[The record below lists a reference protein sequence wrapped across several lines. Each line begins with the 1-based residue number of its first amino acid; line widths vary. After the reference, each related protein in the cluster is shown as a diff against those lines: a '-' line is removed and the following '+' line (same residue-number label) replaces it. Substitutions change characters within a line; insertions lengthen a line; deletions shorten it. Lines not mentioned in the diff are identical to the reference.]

1 MNLSRPHSVT
11 TMHWK
16 CLVLRDVMGHV
27 ELDAPQTSPGS
38 AAGLSPPSAHELL
51 CSPSWAHLP
60 HAGIASRRLCAYGS
74 SFSLLMSGT

>member
-16 CLVLRDVMGHV
+16 CLVLRDVMGHA
-27 ELDAPQTSPGS
+27 ELDAPQTFPGS

-51 CSPSWAHLP
+51 CNPS
-60 HAGIASRRLCAYGS
+60 
-74 SFSLLMSGT
+74 